1 MSNQII
7 FLVDIN
13 NAYCSFERVFNPG
26 LIDRAVVVTSNNDG
40 AIVARSA
47 EAKALGIAM
56 GNPYLRLSIL

>member
-26 LIDRAVVVTSNNDG
+26 LIDRAVVVTSNNDS

-47 EAKALGIAM
+47 DYVELNCNRKITLTQ
-56 GNPYLRLSIL
+56 